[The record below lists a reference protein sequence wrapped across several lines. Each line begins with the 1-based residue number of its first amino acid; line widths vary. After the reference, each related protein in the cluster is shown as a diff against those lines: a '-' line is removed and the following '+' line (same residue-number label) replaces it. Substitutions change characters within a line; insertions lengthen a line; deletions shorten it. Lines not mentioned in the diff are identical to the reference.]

1 MTAVFAFAAI
11 FGGLLVLVFL
21 FGGDFDADA
30 DVDFDV
36 DGDIDIEGTAGSAL
50 SVLAGVFSI
59 RNVVFFAAFFGVAGL
74 VFELVGA
81 GGAVAFILAVG
92 VGLAAAIMNH
102 RLVRYIRNTDS
113 DSTVTDD
120 RITGSVAQVVLP
132 IGAERK
138 GRVTADV
145 DGHRINL
152 VALPYRPTDD
162 SSFEVGDQVVIVT
175 MENGSAYVTA
185 ADF

>member
-1 MTAVFAFAAI
+1 MTAVFSFAAI

-36 DGDIDIEGTAGSAL
+36 DGDIDVEGPAGSAL
-50 SVLAGVFSI
+50 SVLAGIFSI
-59 RNVVFFAAFFGVAGL
+59 RNIVFFAAFFGIGGL
-74 VFELVGA
+74 LFELVGA
-81 GGAVAFILAVG
+81 GGVVAFVLAAG
-92 VGLAAAIMNH
+92 VGFGAAIMNH

-120 RITGSVAQVVLP
+120 RIAGSMAQVVLP

-152 VALPYRPTDD
+152 VALPYRPTED
-162 SSFEVGDQVVIVT
+162 SMFEVGDQVVIVSV
-175 MENGSAYVTA
+175 ENGSAYVTA

>member
-30 DVDFDV
+30 DVDFDL
-36 DGDIDIEGTAGSAL
+36 DGDIDVDAPAGTAF
-50 SVLAGVFSI
+50 SVLAGIFSV
-59 RNVVFFAAFFGVAGL
+59 RNLVFFAAFFGVGGL
-74 VFELVGA
+74 LFEWFGA
-81 GGAVAFILAVG
+81 GGAVAFVLAVG
-92 VGLAAAIMNH
+92 IGLAAAFMNH
-102 RLVRYIRNTDS
+102 RLVRYIRRTDT

-138 GRVTADV
+138 GRVTADI

-152 VALPYRPTDD
+152 VALPYRADDD
-162 SSFEVGDQVVIVT
+162 SRFEVGEQVVIVAVK
-175 MENGSAYVTA
+175 NGSAYVTA